1 MSLYFIVVDAEFF
14 VWVIF
19 RVEYEVVTKGVVVV
33 ELLGEFGLFKTE
45 IECAGQDD
53 EPKSDDYEAKEDDYC
68 HKELPNF
75 AHETATTSFD
85 ELVELCFCHII
96 RN

>member
-33 ELLGEFGLFKTE
+33 ELLGEFGLFETE

-53 EPKSDDYEAKEDDYC
+53 EPKSDDYEAKV
-68 HKELPNF
+68 PNF

-96 RN
+96 RT